1 MNAPRTRTRPTLAG
15 SGGRFGKTLSTQAA
29 LYGNRPRLRLPPFGR
44 DVEAALAADKHPNVR
59 LYACRH
65 DPWTLA
71 RQHRHT
77 FGPGSTLL
85 LPPGD
90 DPEAYRWP
98 PVRELVAIVTGL
110 PDDTLHA
117 LARALVRDGL
127 RLGYQLDSEHFE
139 RSLRVVAMRGAR

>member
-1 MNAPRTRTRPTLAG
+1 MNALHKRTRPAG
-15 SGGRFGKTLSTQAA
+15 TGRRFGKAHSTQAT
-29 LYGNRPRLRLPPFGR
+29 LYGNGSHLRLPPFGR

-59 LYACRH
+59 LYACT
-65 DPWTLA
+65 DGWQLA
-71 RQHRHT
+71 TQRRYA
-77 FGPGSTLL
+77 FGRGSTLL

-110 PDDTLHA
+110 PGDTLHA

-127 RLGYQLDSEHFE
+127 QLGYLLDSEHFE
-139 RSLRVVAMRGAR
+139 RSLRVIAKRGAP